1 MTAAPILA
9 ARAAQSVS
17 AEALMAALP
26 HPALAVRE
34 GGNIA
39 YVNPAAEQFF
49 DVSRALL
56 QRQPVHAAIP
66 FGSPIL
72 ALVEQA
78 RSNGQTVSEY
88 GVELATPR
96 IGSRVVD
103 AHVSALT
110 DGSGLVL
117 LMLQERSIAQKMD
130 RAMISRHAARSVSSM
145 AAVLAHEIKNPLA
158 GIRGAAQLIE
168 QNASEEDRTL
178 TRLICAET
186 DRIRALVDRMEIFS
200 DMRPVKREPV
210 NIHEVLDYVR
220 KLAESSFARSV
231 RIVAAYDPS
240 LPPVM
245 GERDRLVQ
253 VILNLVKNAADAL
266 EGRVDGEIQLQTAF
280 RPGVHLTV
288 GGTRDRVSLPLEL
301 IVRDNGAGVSPDVLP
316 AIFEPFVTTKA
327 KGTGL
332 GLALVAKIVGDHGGV
347 VECESEPRKTLFRIR
362 LPIGRSPAP
371 SSGA

>member
-1 MTAAPILA
+1 MTPAPGLA
-9 ARAAQSVS
+9 ARAAPPVA

-34 GGNIA
+34 GGMIA

-49 DVSRALL
+49 DTSMALL
-56 QRQPVHAAIP
+56 QRQPLQAIIP
-66 FGSPIL
+66 FGSPVL
-72 ALVEQA
+72 SLVEQA
-78 RSNGQTVSEY
+78 RSNAQTVSEY

-110 DGSGLVL
+110 DDSGLVL
-117 LMLQERSIAQKMD
+117 LLLQERSIAQKMD
-130 RAMISRHAARSVSSM
+130 RAMVSRHAARSVSAM
-145 AAVLAHEIKNPLA
+145 AATLAHEIKNPLA

-168 QNASEEDRTL
+168 QNAGEDDRAL

-210 NIHEVLDYVR
+210 NIHEVLDHVR
-220 KLAESSFARSV
+220 KLAESSFARGL

-245 GERDRLVQ
+245 GERDWF
-253 VILNLVKNAADAL
+253 K
-266 EGRVDGEIQLQTAF
+266 
-280 RPGVHLTV
+280 
-288 GGTRDRVSLPLEL
+288 S
-301 IVRDNGAGVSPDVLP
+301 
-316 AIFEPFVTTKA
+316 
-327 KGTGL
+327 
-332 GLALVAKIVGDHGGV
+332 
-347 VECESEPRKTLFRIR
+347 C
-362 LPIGRSPAP
+362 
-371 SSGA
+371 